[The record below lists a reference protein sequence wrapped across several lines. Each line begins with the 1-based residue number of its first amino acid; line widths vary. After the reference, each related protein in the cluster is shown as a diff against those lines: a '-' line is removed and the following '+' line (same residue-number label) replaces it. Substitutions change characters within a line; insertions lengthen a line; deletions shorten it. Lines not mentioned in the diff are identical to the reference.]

1 METEDGSDRQSVIK
15 REVVEDDL
23 LKLELEPENKFDP
36 KAIKV
41 LSKFNNQI
49 GYLPSELA
57 TKVKPAILNKA
68 DITVKAA

>member
-49 GYLPSELA
+49 GYLVVP
-57 TKVKPAILNKA
+57 
-68 DITVKAA
+68 